1 MLNSS
6 QFNGLPLWR
15 DHFAGKASMTNII
28 KFWVILTGVFL
39 GLAALGNT
47 VWAEQNS
54 IKDMCDK
61 GNSTACFKVGQNA
74 LSLDRDNKTALVFF
88 TKACD
93 GGHMTGCTFGGNL
106 MQNTGKQYSPQWK
119 KAAKMF
125 QKACDAGEDA
135 SCFNLGSL
143 KYKEGRAS
151 KAKKYYQQACDM
163 GNQPGCANVE
173 WLSK

>member
-1 MLNSS
+1 MVKIN
-6 QFNGLPLWR
+6 
-15 DHFAGKASMTNII
+15 KC
-28 KFWVILTGVFL
+28 WVVLTGVFFA
-39 GLAALGNT
+39 LASLGNT
-47 VWAEQNS
+47 VWAQQKTMKSLCE
-54 IKDMCDK
+54 D
-61 GNSTACFKVGQNA
+61 GNSTACFKVGRDS
-74 LSLDRDNKTALVFF
+74 LSLDRDKKAALVYFV
-88 TKACD
+88 KACD

-106 MQNTGKQYSPQWK
+106 MQNTGTQYSPQWK

-151 KAKKYYQQACDM
+151 RAKKYYQKACDM